1 LPKSNLEKIAACAVR
16 KFADWMRVVPYWT
29 RSPPAV
35 GLSVVIDAKTKQ
47 KAQKFYLS
55 QEFNS
60 IAANFCLA
68 AHLAKRWAEEG
79 PEWAD
84 TPAAENFFG
93 MLQRSGAEAWS
104 QFQAG
109 PAVDI
114 D

>member
-1 LPKSNLEKIAACAVR
+1 MR

-84 TPAAENFFG
+84 TPAAENFLACFK
-93 MLQRSGAEAWS
+93 GAVLKRGRNS
-104 QFQAG
+104 KL
-109 PAVDI
+109 DLL
-114 D
+114 

>member
-1 LPKSNLEKIAACAVR
+1 MR

-35 GLSVVIDAKTKQ
+35 IDAKAKQ

-68 AHLAKRWAEEG
+68 VHLAKRWAEEG

-109 PAVDI
+109 PVDI